1 MVVFEGFMPVCNFI
15 SENVLILVPPRLFQ
29 HFFHAPTPATCTL
42 KLKLKGKTAK
52 GADDLL

>member
-1 MVVFEGFMPVCNFI
+1 MVVFEGLMPVCDII

-29 HFFHAPTPATCTL
+29 HFFHTPTPATCSL